1 LDSFIY
7 TNVGDRSVNEDSVDF
22 YKKSDDSELY
32 IVADGLGGHG
42 KGEVASKLVVDSLV
56 ECAENSDITAPE
68 FFEQSVLCAQDTL
81 MNAQH
86 ELNACDDMKTT
97 VVCLKICGKSA
108 QWCHVGDTRLYMWRK
123 NKLLIRTLDHSV
135 PQMLVAS
142 GEIKEKQIRFHEDR
156 NRLIRVL
163 GTKWDTPKY
172 DISEPVE
179 VVCGDAFLLCTD
191 GFWELI
197 NEKEMAKCLKK
208 ASSAKEWIERMV
220 KIVEKKGA
228 KTDMDNNTALGV
240 IV

>member
-1 LDSFIY
+1 MDSFIY
-7 TNVGDRSVNEDSVDF
+7 TNVGGRSVNEDSVD
-22 YKKSDDSELY
+22 KLEKVNSDAIY

-42 KGEVASKLVVDSLV
+42 KGEVASKLVVDSLI
-56 ECAENSDITAPE
+56 EMADNADIAAEE
-68 FFEQSVLCAQDTL
+68 FFEQAVLSAQDTL
-81 MNAQH
+81 MSAQH
-86 ELNACDDMKTT
+86 DLNASDDMKTT
-97 VVCLKICGKSA
+97 VVCLKICSGKA

-172 DISEPVE
+172 DISEVADVE
-179 VVCGDAFLLCTD
+179 SGDAFLLCTD

-197 NEKEMAKCLKK
+197 TEREMAKCLKK
-208 ASSAKEWIERMV
+208 SSSAQEWLERMV
-220 KIVEKKGA
+220 KIVNKRGA